1 MMSTRQQRQLIE
13 AAFLPRACKCTV
25 SAVGAAAIRVSDPVS
40 DVVLLEVDG
49 LCIRDLV
56 NWAAINKFAADLL
69 CNLPGD
75 AQAERRTA

>member
-49 LCIRDLV
+49 VCIRDLV
-56 NWAAINKFAADLL
+56 NWAAISTFAADLL
-69 CNLPGD
+69 RKLPRDTGD
-75 AQAERRTA
+75 ERSIA